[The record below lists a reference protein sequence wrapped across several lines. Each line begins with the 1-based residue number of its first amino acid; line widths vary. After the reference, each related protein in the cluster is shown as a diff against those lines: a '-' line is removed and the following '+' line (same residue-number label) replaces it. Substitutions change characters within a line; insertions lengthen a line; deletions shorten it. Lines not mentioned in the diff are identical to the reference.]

1 MKEHIFN
8 KLASFAA
15 IVIMAL
21 PVGIACFF
29 FGFILLDNPCAFCW
43 QERTAMIL
51 VALTALYIVRFGL
64 KPKYIAA
71 LVWLGIYG
79 AFMASVHTSI
89 NLGSD
94 IGQGFS
100 LKIMGAHTYTWAL
113 LVFIVVLVVVAL
125 LMLTLGNK
133 FPGNAYGKQQLDTL
147 PKLACGVFLVVIAGN
162 IVQAFTQTGPIPFV
176 GQDSPGRVSFNPKF
190 MSWELDHWP
199 TYAPDARGAY
209 AISNPDMES
218 WNKTAAL
225 FTSAPEA
232 RLLSQTAL
240 PEAISG
246 RVTAIDYQPES
257 QLYALTTS
265 DNWVYILDRQFKLL
279 TQAQIDGMYMLHI
292 ETLSGV
298 SFTSA
303 NSLLV
308 MGFNKAWAEL
318 VVDPEQNWEMNYRRF
333 NQSNDGIGE
342 TARGQFSTVRAK
354 TSYSLALGYSKALD
368 QYVTVTTRNELSD
381 ALVVSR
387 FDKGDMTLSAE
398 ANLKGLEGKALPQLT
413 GISVDGEQAWLLNN
427 DASEAVQ
434 LNLLTGEVHSGVK
447 LPGTNNPQGLLVRDG
462 QLLTVSLVN
471 GRNQLQTFVM

>member
-1 MKEHIFN
+1 M
-8 KLASFAA
+8 
-15 IVIMAL
+15 
-21 PVGIACFF
+21 
-29 FGFILLDNPCAFCW
+29 
-43 QERTAMIL
+43 
-51 VALTALYIVRFGL
+51 
-64 KPKYIAA
+64 
-71 LVWLGIYG
+71 
-79 AFMASVHTSI
+79 
-89 NLGSD
+89 
-94 IGQGFS
+94 
-100 LKIMGAHTYTWAL
+100 
-113 LVFIVVLVVVAL
+113 
-125 LMLTLGNK
+125 
-133 FPGNAYGKQQLDTL
+133 
-147 PKLACGVFLVVIAGN
+147 
-162 IVQAFTQTGPIPFV
+162 
-176 GQDSPGRVSFNPKF
+176 
-190 MSWELDHWP
+190 
-199 TYAPDARGAY
+199 
-209 AISNPDMES
+209 
-218 WNKTAAL
+218 
-225 FTSAPEA
+225 
-232 RLLSQTAL
+232 

>member
-133 FPGNAYGKQQLDTL
+133 FPGNAYGKQPLDTL

-199 TYAPDARGAY
+199 IYAPDARGAY
-209 AISNPDMES
+209 AISNPDIES

-225 FTSAPEA
+225 FTSLQKP
-232 RLLSQTAL
+232 
-240 PEAISG
+240 
-246 RVTAIDYQPES
+246 DY
-257 QLYALTTS
+257 
-265 DNWVYILDRQFKLL
+265 
-279 TQAQIDGMYMLHI
+279 
-292 ETLSGV
+292 
-298 SFTSA
+298 
-303 NSLLV
+303 
-308 MGFNKAWAEL
+308 
-318 VVDPEQNWEMNYRRF
+318 
-333 NQSNDGIGE
+333 
-342 TARGQFSTVRAK
+342 
-354 TSYSLALGYSKALD
+354 
-368 QYVTVTTRNELSD
+368 
-381 ALVVSR
+381 
-387 FDKGDMTLSAE
+387 
-398 ANLKGLEGKALPQLT
+398 
-413 GISVDGEQAWLLNN
+413 
-427 DASEAVQ
+427 
-434 LNLLTGEVHSGVK
+434 
-447 LPGTNNPQGLLVRDG
+447 
-462 QLLTVSLVN
+462 
-471 GRNQLQTFVM
+471 